1 LSCFIDILQHEWQ
14 PVQSLVNTL
23 RSRYNDYA
31 VFFYN
36 EFAPDIIA
44 MIWRPDAFRPQ
55 QFSAIVS
62 DFKRPAAE
70 VWQNDDLVITN
81 TEDLMAE
88 IGHFARNIV
97 STFKVRYAVVAV
109 IALTF
114 PFLLYYELN
123 RQFDAFHPLV

>member
-1 LSCFIDILQHEWQ
+1 MQSLTHCFIDILQHEWQ
-14 PVQSLVNTL
+14 PVQSLVNSL

-55 QFSAIVS
+55 QFSAMVS
-62 DFKRPAAE
+62 DVRPAAE
-70 VWQNDDLVITN
+70 IWQNDDLVITN

-97 STFKVRYAVVAV
+97 STFKVR
-109 IALTF
+109 
-114 PFLLYYELN
+114 
-123 RQFDAFHPLV
+123 

>member
-1 LSCFIDILQHEWQ
+1 M
-14 PVQSLVNTL
+14 QSLVNSL

-55 QFSAIVS
+55 QFSAMVS
-62 DFKRPAAE
+62 DFKRPRLVKRPAAE
-70 VWQNDDLVITN
+70 IWQNDDLVITD
-81 TEDLMAE
+81 TEGLMAE

-97 STFKVRYAVVAV
+97 SSFKVR
-109 IALTF
+109 
-114 PFLLYYELN
+114 
-123 RQFDAFHPLV
+123 